1 MPGWFKW
8 KALFALDDEHSGY
21 YGLKDKMN
29 PFKVQRLWKITCQYG
44 LDGIR
49 HELNLSGF
57 IVSMLIFMLIGICFL
72 AALFIFNVR
81 GLSRT
86 GEDLARLKQENLL
99 LRQKLDYYSGIVDS
113 IYQRIEALP
122 AEKSKQNS
130 GRYYPY
136 FQKENESQISDNTF
150 VYDSYLDARVN
161 SISLLLAKI
170 SSSLDLDLSALAVP
184 VAVAHENDLLSL
196 DNGPSIF
203 PAFGRWSDGW
213 GTRLHPFY
221 NRLYF
226 HYGVDIA
233 NKIGT
238 PVYATADG
246 EITLTGYDR
255 EYGKLIK
262 ISHSNGFET
271 RYGHLYSFQVAH
283 GDKVRKGQIIALM
296 GDTGMST
303 GPHLHYEVL
312 VSGAKVN
319 PARYLNRID
328 ESVYYARR

>member
-1 MPGWFKW
+1 MAKQTGK
-8 KALFALDDEHSGY
+8 
-21 YGLKDKMN
+21 YGVKDRMN
-29 PFKVQRLWKITCQYG
+29 PFKVQRLWKITYQYG

-57 IVSMLIFMLIGICFL
+57 IVSMLLFFIICLCIL
-72 AALFIFNVR
+72 AALFIFNLR
-81 GLSRT
+81 GLSNT
-86 GEDLARLKQENLL
+86 GEDLAKLKQENLL

-122 AEKSKQNS
+122 NEKMKENS

-136 FQKENESQISDNTF
+136 FRKEKNSQISDNTF

-161 SISLLLAKI
+161 SIALRLAEI
-170 SSSLDLDLSALAVP
+170 SSALDLDTITPVGP
-184 VAVAHENDLLSL
+184 VAVAHENELLSL
-196 DNGPSIF
+196 ESGPSIF

-233 NKIGT
+233 NKLGT

-246 EITLTGYDR
+246 EVILTGYDR
-255 EYGKLIK
+255 EYGKLVKIK
-262 ISHSNGFET
+262 HADGFET
-271 RYGHLYSFQVAH
+271 RYGHLYSFQVAL
-283 GDKVRKGQIIALM
+283 GDKVSKGQIIALM
-296 GDTGMST
+296 GNTGMST

-312 VSGAKVN
+312 VNGAKVN

-328 ESVYYARR
+328 DAVYYARR

>member
-1 MPGWFKW
+1 
-8 KALFALDDEHSGY
+8 
-21 YGLKDKMN
+21 MN
-29 PFKVQRLWKITCQYG
+29 PFKVQRLWKITYQYG

-49 HELNLSGF
+49 HEMNLSGF
-57 IVSMLIFMLIGICFL
+57 IMSMITVILIGICIL

-86 GEDLARLKQENLL
+86 SEDLAKLKQENLL

-122 AEKSKQNS
+122 SQHRQNDS

-136 FQKENESQISDNTF
+136 FQKEDNSQISDNTF

-161 SISLLLAKI
+161 SIALLLGKI
-170 SSSLDLDLSALAVP
+170 SSALDLDTEALAAP
-184 VAVAHENDLLSL
+184 VAVTYKNDQLSI
-196 DNGPSIF
+196 DSGPSIF

-221 NRLYF
+221 SRLYF

-233 NKIGT
+233 NKLGT
-238 PVYATADG
+238 PIYATADG
-246 EITLTGYDR
+246 EVILTGYDR

-262 ISHSNGFET
+262 IRHDNGFET
-271 RYGHLYSFQVAH
+271 RYGHLYSFQVAL

-296 GDTGMST
+296 GNTGMST

-312 VSGAKVN
+312 VNGVKVN

-328 ESVYYARR
+328 EAVYYARR